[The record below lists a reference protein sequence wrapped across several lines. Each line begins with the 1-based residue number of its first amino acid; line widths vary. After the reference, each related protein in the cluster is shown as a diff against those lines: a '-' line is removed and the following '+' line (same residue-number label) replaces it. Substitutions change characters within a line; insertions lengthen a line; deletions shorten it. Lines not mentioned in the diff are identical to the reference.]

1 MNKIFKLLDKKTQKS
16 FYKVMCF
23 QLLVIFLETFSIGFI
38 FPILKVL
45 TDKEYMINFLQ
56 KFLSNYDFYW
66 ILDGINYYISILI
79 LLLVVFS
86 IKNFVL
92 YKVTIYQTKVFTFAS
107 ADFSRK
113 LFSKYIHQSYLNYIS
128 QNSSFY
134 IRNAIDNV
142 NSIFGQYFKSIIT
155 ITIEIL
161 TVTILG
167 VVLLIAD
174 PLIFISVLSAFGI
187 FGSFIYFA
195 NRTKLMKIGSGMQVA
210 YQLRLKYL
218 QQALGAFKEIKILN
232 LEKIFLD
239 KYYNQSRGI
248 AKITLELDSRLLIPR
263 LVLEVVGI
271 ILIFYFISLKL
282 MSGYSLGEIIP
293 IVGVLAFA
301 GLRILP
307 SINRIIT
314 STQRIKFLKPVTKL
328 IIDEF
333 RKFEKN
339 KPSDFPIKNESNIK
353 LKKNIQ
359 LKKIL
364 FKYKSQKKFII
375 KELSLNVLR
384 GDFIAIIGRSGAGKS
399 TLINILMGLI
409 EPLSGQ
415 IMVDGKDIK
424 NNMRGWLK
432 NISHT
437 PQEVYLLDDTLSK
450 NVAIGGDK
458 NLIRQNMKIKKALL
472 MCNFFNEKSSMQH
485 NFNSIVGERG
495 VSLSGGQKQKVGIA
509 RSLFSNKDILILDE
523 ATSSLDEKNENI
535 ILKNIKRKYKNKIVI
550 MITHKKSVLK
560 FANKIYSF
568 KNAKLQKIKK
578 TFYE

>member
-1 MNKIFKLLDKKTQKS
+1 M
-16 FYKVMCF
+16 
-23 QLLVIFLETFSIGFI
+23 
-38 FPILKVL
+38 
-45 TDKEYMINFLQ
+45 
-56 KFLSNYDFYW
+56 
-66 ILDGINYYISILI
+66 
-79 LLLVVFS
+79 
-86 IKNFVL
+86 
-92 YKVTIYQTKVFTFAS
+92 
-107 ADFSRK
+107 
-113 LFSKYIHQSYLNYIS
+113 
-128 QNSSFY
+128 
-134 IRNAIDNV
+134 
-142 NSIFGQYFKSIIT
+142 
-155 ITIEIL
+155 
-161 TVTILG
+161 
-167 VVLLIAD
+167 
-174 PLIFISVLSAFGI
+174 
-187 FGSFIYFA
+187 
-195 NRTKLMKIGSGMQVA
+195 
-210 YQLRLKYL
+210 
-218 QQALGAFKEIKILN
+218 
-232 LEKIFLD
+232 
-239 KYYNQSRGI
+239 
-248 AKITLELDSRLLIPR
+248 
-263 LVLEVVGI
+263 
-271 ILIFYFISLKL
+271 
-282 MSGYSLGEIIP
+282 
-293 IVGVLAFA
+293 
-301 GLRILP
+301 
-307 SINRIIT
+307 
-314 STQRIKFLKPVTKL
+314 
-328 IIDEF
+328 
-333 RKFEKN
+333 
-339 KPSDFPIKNESNIK
+339 
-353 LKKNIQ
+353 
-359 LKKIL
+359 

-535 ILKNIKRKYKNKIVI
+535 ILKNIKQKYKNKIVI